1 MTAARGCDEFE
12 KRLRAWP
19 ADRRGLREWLQGLS
33 AIEDCVAE
41 GLRRT
46 RQSEDWSIFER
57 YALAAFHHPSPAY
70 TEVLCDVLARHSD
83 DVNSEDLVDTL
94 AEIADPSSV
103 DCLRD
108 ALHWDPPWDE
118 FGQLARKAVWA
129 LRAIDTPEA
138 LAVIREAAEDEREK
152 PREAAARELRRR
164 GDQET
169 S

>member
-1 MTAARGCDEFE
+1 MTTAEGCDEFR

-19 ADRRGLREWLQGLS
+19 DDRRGLREWLQGLS
-33 AIEDCVAE
+33 GIDACVDQ

-46 RQSEDWSIFER
+46 QQSEDWPMFER
-57 YALAAFHHPSPAY
+57 YARAAFYHPSRDY
-70 TEVLCDVLARHSD
+70 TQVLCEVLARRND
-83 DVNSEDLVDTL
+83 DVNNEDLVDTL

-108 ALHWDPPWDE
+108 TFRWRPPWDE

-129 LRAIDTPEA
+129 LRGIDTPEA
-138 LAVIREAAEDEREK
+138 LEVILEAAADERDK
-152 PREAAARELRRR
+152 PREAAEHELRRR
-164 GDQET
+164 GIQDA